1 MEFLGAFN
9 QIGELHLSLNYK
21 QVLFNIDE
29 FRSCHPSLPLQVESL
44 SLFMESFSLY
54 MDVVPSEYEILL
66 DDLFW
71 IFYPKNLCL
80 SPENWRY
87 RPFVTWFYDHLQ
99 NISTN
104 CCNGC
109 QIKCWRHYLKGIN
122 IESFDPLQESS
133 EVNYADVPSRG

>member
-21 QVLFNIDE
+21 Q
-29 FRSCHPSLPLQVESL
+29 
-44 SLFMESFSLY
+44 
-54 MDVVPSEYEILL
+54 
-66 DDLFW
+66 
-71 IFYPKNLCL
+71 
-80 SPENWRY
+80 
-87 RPFVTWFYDHLQ
+87 WFYDHLQ

-122 IESFDPLQESS
+122 TESFDPLQESS
-133 EVNYADVPSRG
+133 EGDLWLRLDWCFPVLNE